1 MTNEYYRFASKSI
14 PPSCLR
20 TTDIANIVSVSRGLL
35 HCRNR
40 EFEAATTVLLQS
52 LFDLY
57 PERVVLIDDWR
68 GELTSDAKGEFVP
81 LSDCLCRI
89 HGPTVT
95 PDMRRM
101 LGDGGWVMTFAPET
115 LQTLAWKG
123 PDWSDPAVLQA
134 ALSTN
139 PVGCIISSW
148 FDDTDWLIAFSPKIP
163 LPT

>member
-35 HCRNR
+35 HGRNR
-40 EFEAATTVLLQS
+40 EFEAATTILLQS

-57 PERVVLIDDWR
+57 PERVILIDDWG
-68 GELTSDAKGEFVP
+68 GELASDAKGELVP
-81 LSDCLCRI
+81 LSDCLYRI

-101 LGDGGWVMTFAPET
+101 LGDGGWVMTCRPSHGKGRIGLIQPCFRPPSAPI
-115 LQTLAWKG
+115 Q
-123 PDWSDPAVLQA
+123 SA
-134 ALSTN
+134 ALSPHGSTT
-139 PVGCIISSW
+139 PIG
-148 FDDTDWLIAFSPKIP
+148 
-163 LPT
+163 